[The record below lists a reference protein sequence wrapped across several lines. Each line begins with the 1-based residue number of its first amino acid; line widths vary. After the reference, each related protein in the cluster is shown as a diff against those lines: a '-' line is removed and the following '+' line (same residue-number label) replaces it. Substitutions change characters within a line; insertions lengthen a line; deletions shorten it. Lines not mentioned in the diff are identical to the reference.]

1 MTFSIS
7 SDATPVVLKIEG
19 ELDAVTV
26 PDLRAA
32 IDRLADSRPPQVV
45 VDLSFLRVI
54 DSSGV
59 GAIVSLYKRVRATGG
74 DVRVVGLR
82 DQPLAIFQLLRLDRV
97 LVGPR

>member
-7 SDATPVVLKIEG
+7 SDATPIVLKIEG

-26 PDLRAA
+26 PELRAA
-32 IDRLADSRPPQVV
+32 IDRLADSRPTQVV

-74 DVRVVGLR
+74 DVRVIGLR